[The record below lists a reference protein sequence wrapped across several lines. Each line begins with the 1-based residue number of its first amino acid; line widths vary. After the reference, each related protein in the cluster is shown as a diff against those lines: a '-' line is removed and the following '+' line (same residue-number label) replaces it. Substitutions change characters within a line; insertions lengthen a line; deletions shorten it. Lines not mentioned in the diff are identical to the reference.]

1 MRAGTRSSPY
11 VSEDGDIMEIKVD
24 TNVLRSVIEA
34 IKQLPVQG
42 GNFEDADQW
51 VGIVMVLEQMIQQ
64 GQEPETAEE

>member
-1 MRAGTRSSPY
+1 
-11 VSEDGDIMEIKVD
+11 MEIKVD

-42 GNFEDADQW
+42 GNFEAADRW